1 MRPVSQT
8 GEILCH
14 NCPARKSR
22 LCSALD
28 EQAIYELD
36 AIATR
41 IEIKPGGYLFEEEDP
56 SDYVYNISTGIG
68 LLERLSSDGR
78 RQIMAFLFPGDFAGL
93 LPDAIASVSA
103 KALSRLNAC
112 RWHIRDL
119 DALMERHPELEHR
132 LRRIGGRVLATTLD
146 QVFVL
151 GCKNAREK
159 LAYFLLHMEHR
170 QKAALGPRE
179 TLHLPMTRVDIA
191 DYLGITVET
200 VSRVFSK
207 IKREGLIELPDPNNV
222 VIKQRERLEDIAEYY
237 PNGQQ

>member
-1 MRPVSQT
+1 MNHVARPS
-8 GEILCH
+8 EILCH
-14 NCPARKSR
+14 SCSARSSR
-22 LCSALD
+22 LCSSLD
-28 EQAIYELD
+28 EEAIYELD

-41 IEIKPGGYLFEEEDP
+41 IEIKPGAYLFEEEDP
-56 SDYVYNISTGIG
+56 ADYVYNISAGLG

-93 LPDAIASVSA
+93 LPDPAASVSA
-103 KALSRLNAC
+103 KALERLSAC

-119 DALMERHPELEHR
+119 DALMARHPELEHR

-159 LAYFLLHMEHR
+159 LAYFLLHMEKR
-170 QKAALGPRE
+170 QFAALGPRK

-200 VSRVFSK
+200 VSRVFSR
-207 IKREGLIELPDPNNV
+207 IKREGLIDLPDPNNV
-222 VIKQRERLEDIAEYY
+222 IIRQRELLEDIAEYY
-237 PNGQQ
+237 PNR